1 MERLS
6 NFRDMGG
13 LVTKTGAQVK
23 KGLLFRCGALADAT
37 ENDLQALAALNLQT
51 VIDYRDDIEA
61 EKQPSPLLKE
71 VEMIR
76 IAARKNSGDAMK
88 SMSME
93 QLFANKDL
101 LAHISPELFA
111 QFYAELPFDNEVYR
125 VLIDK
130 VATKQVPLLHHC
142 SAGKDRTGVG
152 AALIYLL
159 LDVSEETIMEEYL
172 LTNAYIEAHPPRWY
186 QYAVK
191 HLGDHPTL
199 KTLAG
204 CDPLFLSSVFEAIK
218 KRYGTYEAY
227 FLAEHQLDREKI
239 ANIRAFYT
247 EATVRVSLS

>member
-1 MERLS
+1 MEQLS

-13 LVTKTGAQVK
+13 IVTKNHKCVK

-37 ENDLQALAALNLQT
+37 ENDLRALEALNLQT

-61 EKQPSPLLKE
+61 EKQPSPVLKG

-76 IAARKNSGDAMK
+76 IAARKDSGEAMK

-93 QLFANKDL
+93 QLFSNKEL
-101 LAHISPELFA
+101 LTKISPELFA

-125 VLIDK
+125 VLIQK
-130 VATKQVPLLHHC
+130 VATKRVPLLHHC

-159 LDVSEETIMEEYL
+159 LDVDEEMIMQEYL

-186 QYAVK
+186 QFAVK
-191 HLGDHPTL
+191 HLGNNPIL

-204 CDPLFLSSVFEAIK
+204 CDPLFLTSVFDAIK
-218 KRYGTYEAY
+218 QQYGTYAAY
-227 FLAEHQLDREKI
+227 FLAEHQLNAQQISE
-239 ANIRAFYT
+239 IRQFYT
-247 EATVRVSLS
+247 VSV

>member
-1 MERLS
+1 MEQLS

-13 LVTKTGAQVK
+13 VVTATGTHVK

-37 ENDLQALAALNLQT
+37 ANDLQALAALQLKT

-61 EKQPSPLLKE
+61 EKQPSPLLNT
-71 VEMIR
+71 VDMIR
-76 IAARKNSGDAMK
+76 IAARKDSGDAMK

-101 LAHISPELFA
+101 LANISPELFA

-125 VLIDK
+125 VLVKK

-159 LDVSEETIMEEYL
+159 LGVQEDVIMKEYL
-172 LTNAYIEAHPPRWY
+172 LTNDYIAAHPPRWY
-186 QYAVK
+186 QFAVK

-204 CDPLFLSSVFEAIK
+204 CDPLFLSSVFKAMKE
-218 KRYGTYEAY
+218 RYGTYEAY
-227 FLAEHQLDREKI
+227 FLAEHQLDEAQI
-239 ANIRAFYT
+239 AEIRQFYT
-247 EATVRVSLS
+247 V